1 MNKLSGVGQVD
12 NGFGK
17 RRKVSMEI
25 TEFITATV
33 FIIVFCYA
41 IAIYNGLIRLKNN
54 IDRAFANIEVLLKQ
68 RHTELPQLV
77 DVCKGYMTHEKQ
89 LLLAITQARS
99 DVQDARED
107 HNILRLGR
115 AETEMRESLHQLFV
129 SVEAYPELKA
139 NENFLA
145 LQERISVLED
155 LIADRRET
163 FNESVRLNNTRIQ
176 QFPDL
181 VIARPF
187 NFIALE
193 YLRFRSAELLPVAI
207 GSIHD

>member
-1 MNKLSGVGQVD
+1 MG
-12 NGFGK
+12 
-17 RRKVSMEI
+17 I
-25 TEFITATV
+25 TEFIISGV
-33 FIIVFCYA
+33 FIIVICYV

-54 IDRAFANIEVLLKQ
+54 VERAFANIEVLLKQ

-77 DVCKGYMTHEKQ
+77 AICKGYMKHEKE

-99 DVQDARED
+99 HVQDARED
-107 HNILRLGR
+107 HNIPDLGR

-129 SVEAYPELKA
+129 RVEAYPELKA
-139 NENFLA
+139 NKNFLA

-155 LIADRRET
+155 SIADRREI
-163 FNESVRLNNTRIQ
+163 FNESVRLNNIRIQ

-187 NFIALE
+187 KFTELE
-193 YLRFRSAELLPVAI
+193 YLRFRAVDLLPVSI
-207 GSIHD
+207 GSIND

>member
-1 MNKLSGVGQVD
+1 MG
-12 NGFGK
+12 
-17 RRKVSMEI
+17 I
-25 TEFITATV
+25 TEFITGAV
-33 FIIVFCYA
+33 LIIVFCYA
-41 IAIYNGLIRLKNN
+41 ITIYNGLIRLKNN
-54 IDRAFANIEVLLKQ
+54 VDKAFANIEVLLKQ

-77 DVCKGYMTHEKQ
+77 EVCKGYMTHEKE
-89 LLLAITQARS
+89 LLLAITKARS
-99 DVQDARED
+99 LVQDAREE
-107 HNILRLGR
+107 HNILRLGQ

-187 NFIALE
+187 NFIALG
-193 YLRFRSAELLPVAI
+193 YLRFSAVALLPVAI

>member
-1 MNKLSGVGQVD
+1 MG
-12 NGFGK
+12 
-17 RRKVSMEI
+17 I
-25 TEFITATV
+25 TEFIISGV
-33 FIIVFCYA
+33 FIIVICYA

-54 IDRAFANIEVLLKQ
+54 VERAFANIEVLLKQ

-77 DVCKGYMTHEKQ
+77 AICKGYMKHEKE

-99 DVQDARED
+99 HVQDARED
-107 HNILRLGR
+107 HNIPGLGR

-129 SVEAYPELKA
+129 RVEAYPELKA
-139 NENFLA
+139 NKNFLA

-155 LIADRRET
+155 SIADRREI
-163 FNESVRLNNTRIQ
+163 FNESVRLSNIRIQ

-193 YLRFRSAELLPVAI
+193 YLRFRAVGLLPVAI